1 LKTKGSKI
9 KAIAP
14 DVVDTHDIMKCML
27 KGNTEAHLQLGKD
40 IALNPN
46 RTSNEM
52 TNEIMRQYQ
61 NNQPSSN
68 GNSFT
73 IAFL

>member
-1 LKTKGSKI
+1 
-9 KAIAP
+9 
-14 DVVDTHDIMKCML
+14 
-27 KGNTEAHLQLGKD
+27 
-40 IALNPN
+40 
-46 RTSNEM
+46 M

-73 IAFL
+73 IAFLWMDVAEDNRKPTIAVSIIFISM